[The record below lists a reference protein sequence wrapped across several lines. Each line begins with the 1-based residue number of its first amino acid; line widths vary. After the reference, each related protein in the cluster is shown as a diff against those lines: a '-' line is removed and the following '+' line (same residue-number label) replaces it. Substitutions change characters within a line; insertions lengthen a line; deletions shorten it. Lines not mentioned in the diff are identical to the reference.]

1 MFTNP
6 QTILLAATFLQ
17 PFDDEKKDMVGNAI
31 VERGTLFIKQ
41 MLGSSHSFVK
51 SREF

>member
-17 PFDDEKKDMVGNAI
+17 PFDDENKDMVGNAI
-31 VERGTLFIKQ
+31 VERGMHPIHQANVGQLTFI
-41 MLGSSHSFVK
+41 
-51 SREF
+51 R